1 VVADGRVVVRGLGAP
16 DEVRRELDALRF
28 GLRRI
33 ALPRGSP
40 ASMDAARAS
49 VARSAERLDELML
62 APVGR
67 LVGERPLVLVP
78 TGALHAVPWAVL
90 PSCAGRPV
98 VVAPSAGLWLR
109 AERSALGSANP
120 VVLVAGPDLPGAADE
135 IDRLARRYRGARR
148 LGGRRATAEAAAAAL
163 DGSGLA
169 HVAAHGSFRADNPL
183 FSSLRLADGPLTV
196 YDLERL
202 RRAPQTL
209 VLSACEAGL
218 ADVGVG
224 DELMG
229 LAAALLSIGT
239 GCVVAGVGLA
249 PDWATRSLM
258 LDLHRRL
265 RAGSRP
271 AEALA
276 AAQASIS
283 GRVAD
288 PDAALAARAA
298 FVCLGAG

>member
-1 VVADGRVVVRGLGAP
+1 
-16 DEVRRELDALRF
+16 
-28 GLRRI
+28 
-33 ALPRGSP
+33 
-40 ASMDAARAS
+40 
-49 VARSAERLDELML
+49 
-62 APVGR
+62 
-67 LVGERPLVLVP
+67 
-78 TGALHAVPWAVL
+78 
-90 PSCAGRPV
+90 
-98 VVAPSAGLWLR
+98 
-109 AERSALGSANP
+109 
-120 VVLVAGPDLPGAADE
+120 
-135 IDRLARRYRGARR
+135 
-148 LGGRRATAEAAAAAL
+148 
-163 DGSGLA
+163 
-169 HVAAHGSFRADNPL
+169 
-183 FSSLRLADGPLTV
+183 
-196 YDLERL
+196 
-202 RRAPQTL
+202 

-265 RAGSRP
+265 RAGTRP